1 MKLFRVGSENKKVF
15 EGRDYYSADRTDKIE
30 SEHDEKIAFCFS
42 GVFEENRKPYAGV
55 GDKPRRH
62 RAEGNRSANIRACNY
77 GGRRTVRDKPYKRG
91 DKRREIF

>member
-15 EGRDYYSADRTDKIE
+15 EGRDYYSANRPDQIE
-30 SEHDEKIAFCFS
+30 SEHDEKIAFCFP

-62 RAEGNRSANIRACNY
+62 CAEGNRSANIRACDD
-77 GGRRTVRDKPYKRG
+77 RRGCTVRDKPYKRG
-91 DKRREIF
+91 DKRRKIF